1 MFRCDYTDCK
11 PKGNRQE
18 VIMNTINSAAALSS
32 TKEDSLKK
40 LVFAGIF
47 AALTYIVFTFL
58 SIPIPTIAGDKV
70 TVHLGNAFCVL
81 GALIL
86 GSFYGGAGGALG
98 LTIADLMDPVYI
110 VQAPITFVIKFLM
123 GILVGT
129 IRPCQGIPLDSSSSC
144 SRPPFQRG
152 LRSHDPLLLQDP
164 DPRQACRRGILR
176 DQHRRDGHQF
186 RGLRLHRN
194 RSLYVPQGTAQEDRT
209 VLLFLIISV
218 ICKAPCRAAAGGFC
232 YIRRFQH
239 NWAQKKNIEEL
250 YTIKKCINGALY

>member
-1 MFRCDYTDCK
+1 
-11 PKGNRQE
+11 
-18 VIMNTINSAAALSS
+18 MNTINSAAALSS

-40 LVFAGIF
+40 LVFAVIF

-129 IRPCQGIPLDSSSSC
+129 IA
-144 SRPPFQRG
+144 
-152 LRSHDPLLLQDP
+152 HKM
-164 DPRQACRRGILR
+164 
-176 DQHRRDGHQF
+176 GHISTEKDLAKVF
-186 RGLRLHRN
+186 RW
-194 RSLYVPQGTAQEDRT
+194 T
-209 VLLFLIISV
+209 VAAVVAGLLFNAVCDPTIRYFYKILILGKPAAEVSFAINIGVTAINSV
-218 ICKAPCRAAAGGFC
+218 VSAFIATGLYMSLRAPL
-232 YIRRFQH
+232 
-239 NWAQKKNIEEL
+239 KKTGL
-250 YTIKKCINGALY
+250 FFYF

>member
-1 MFRCDYTDCK
+1 
-11 PKGNRQE
+11 
-18 VIMNTINSAAALSS
+18 MNTMNSAAALSS

-40 LVFAGIF
+40 LVFASIL

-129 IRPCQGIPLDSSSSC
+129 IA
-144 SRPPFQRG
+144 
-152 LRSHDPLLLQDP
+152 HKM
-164 DPRQACRRGILR
+164 
-176 DQHRRDGHQF
+176 GHISIEKDLSKVF
-186 RGLRLHRN
+186 RW
-194 RSLYVPQGTAQEDRT
+194 T
-209 VLLFLIISV
+209 VAAVVAGLLFNAVCDPTIRYFYKILILGKPAAEVSFAINIGVTAINSV
-218 ICKAPCRAAAGGFC
+218 VSAFIATGLYMSLRAPL
-232 YIRRFQH
+232 
-239 NWAQKKNIEEL
+239 KKTGL
-250 YTIKKCINGALY
+250 FFYF

>member
-1 MFRCDYTDCK
+1 
-11 PKGNRQE
+11 
-18 VIMNTINSAAALSS
+18 MNTMNSAAALSS
-32 TKEDSLKK
+32 TREDSLKK

-123 GILVGT
+123 GILVGFIAHRMGHISTEKDLAKVFRWTVAAVVAGLPT
-129 IRPCQGIPLDSSSSC
+129 IRYFYKILILGKPAAEVSFAINIGVTAINSVVSAFIATGLYMSLRAPLKKT
-144 SRPPFQRG
+144 G
-152 LRSHDPLLLQDP
+152 L
-164 DPRQACRRGILR
+164 
-176 DQHRRDGHQF
+176 F
-186 RGLRLHRN
+186 F
-194 RSLYVPQGTAQEDRT
+194 Y
-209 VLLFLIISV
+209 F
-218 ICKAPCRAAAGGFC
+218 
-232 YIRRFQH
+232 
-239 NWAQKKNIEEL
+239 
-250 YTIKKCINGALY
+250 

>member
-1 MFRCDYTDCK
+1 MFRCGYTGCK

-18 VIMNTINSAAALSS
+18 VIMNSMNSAAALSS
-32 TKEDSLKK
+32 TREDSLKK

-129 IRPCQGIPLDSSSSC
+129 IA
-144 SRPPFQRG
+144 
-152 LRSHDPLLLQDP
+152 HKM
-164 DPRQACRRGILR
+164 
-176 DQHRRDGHQF
+176 GHISTEKDLSKVF
-186 RGLRLHRN
+186 RW
-194 RSLYVPQGTAQEDRT
+194 T
-209 VLLFLIISV
+209 VAAVAAGLLFNAVCDPTIRYFYKILILGKPAAEVSFAINIGVTAINSV
-218 ICKAPCRAAAGGFC
+218 VSAFIATGLYMSLRAPL
-232 YIRRFQH
+232 
-239 NWAQKKNIEEL
+239 KKTGL
-250 YTIKKCINGALY
+250 FFYF

>member
-1 MFRCDYTDCK
+1 MDT
-11 PKGNRQE
+11 
-18 VIMNTINSAAALSS
+18 MNSTAVLSS
-32 TKEDSLKK
+32 TREDSLKK

-123 GILVGT
+123 GILVGVIAHKMGHISTEKDLSKVFRCTVAAVVAGLLFNAVCDPT
-129 IRPCQGIPLDSSSSC
+129 IRYFYKILILGKPAAEVSFAINIGVTAINSVVSAFIATGLYMSLRAPLKKT
-144 SRPPFQRG
+144 G
-152 LRSHDPLLLQDP
+152 L
-164 DPRQACRRGILR
+164 
-176 DQHRRDGHQF
+176 F
-186 RGLRLHRN
+186 F
-194 RSLYVPQGTAQEDRT
+194 Y
-209 VLLFLIISV
+209 F
-218 ICKAPCRAAAGGFC
+218 
-232 YIRRFQH
+232 
-239 NWAQKKNIEEL
+239 
-250 YTIKKCINGALY
+250 